1 MFPGRA
7 LNQKLETKN
16 SKCETS
22 LRLDLFLKISRLCP
36 RRTVAQKLCDAGLV
50 LLNGR
55 PAKSAHAVKVG
66 DEIVIKRRD
75 RESVLRVL
83 SVPATNN
90 VARRDAGN
98 LFEIVIEK
106 VLEPLVD

>member
-7 LNQKLETKN
+7 LNQKLETTN
-16 SKCETS
+16 SKRETF
-22 LRLDLFLKISRLCP
+22 LRLDLFLKLSRLCP

-55 PAKSAHAVKVG
+55 PAKSAHAVKTG
-66 DEIVIKRRD
+66 DEIMISRHD
-75 RESVLRVL
+75 RETVLRVL

-90 VARRDAGN
+90 VARRDAGH
-98 LFEIVIEK
+98 LIEVMSEK
-106 VLEPLVD
+106 VLEPLGG